1 MAGEG
6 GRSRPPHWS
15 SRSPERE
22 PPSRLIPRTLP
33 FPLLRL
39 LPLPLLLLPLPL
51 PLPLLPSSAS
61 RAWKGAWKGFS
72 PREGR
77 RSAKME
83 GGSVSIES
91 IS

>member
-15 SRSPERE
+15 SRSPECE
-22 PPSRLIPRTLP
+22 LFSRLIPRTPP
-33 FPLLRL
+33 FPLLL
-39 LPLPLLLLPLPL
+39 LL
-51 PLPLLPSSAS
+51 PLPLLPSSVS
-61 RAWKGAWKGFS
+61 RAWNGAWNGFS

>member
-15 SRSPERE
+15 SRSPECE

-33 FPLLRL
+33 FPLLLPLPLPPPL
-39 LPLPLLLLPLPL
+39 LPLPLLLL
-51 PLPLLPSSAS
+51 LPSSVS
-61 RAWKGAWKGFS
+61 RAWNGAWNGFS

>member
-22 PPSRLIPRTLP
+22 PPWWLIPRTLP
-33 FPLLRL
+33 FPLL
-39 LPLPLLLLPLPL
+39 LLLLPLPL
-51 PLPLLPSSAS
+51 LLPSSAS
-61 RAWKGAWKGFS
+61 RAWKGAWNGFS